1 MTLYRELED
10 KIPNN
15 IRNLVDGQ
23 KLYPVSA
30 IAYLGLIL
38 YDNFSGGKLMKKIIR
53 SNAVLT
59 NAHH

>member
-1 MTLYRELED
+1 MTLFRELED

-15 IRNLVDGQ
+15 IRNIVDGQ

-38 YDNFSGGKLMKKIIR
+38 CDNFSGGKLMKK
-53 SNAVLT
+53 L
-59 NAHH
+59 